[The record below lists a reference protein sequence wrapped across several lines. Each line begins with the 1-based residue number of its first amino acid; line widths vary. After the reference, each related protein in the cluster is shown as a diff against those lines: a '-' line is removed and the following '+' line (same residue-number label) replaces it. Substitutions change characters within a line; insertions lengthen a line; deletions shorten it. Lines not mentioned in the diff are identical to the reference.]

1 MPDLALTVDFEFAA
15 AHRLPRYDGPCSRMH
30 GHNYKLTVTV
40 RGGVDPSSG
49 MVVDFEKVRRV
60 VWDSA
65 LSRWDHQTMND
76 FLENPTAEN
85 MVVALWELLRGTLP
99 GLVELTLHETSA
111 YRVSYRGEAH
121 GS

>member
-1 MPDLALTVDFEFAA
+1 MPTLSLSVDFEFAA

-30 GHNYKLTVTV
+30 GHNYRLTVTV
-40 RGGVDPSSG
+40 DGGIDPRSG
-49 MVVDFEKVRRV
+49 MVVDFEVVRRV

-85 MVVALWELLRGTLP
+85 MVVALWEALREPLP
-99 GLVELTLHETSA
+99 GLRELTLHETAS
-111 YRVSYRGEAH
+111 YRVTYRGEGH
-121 GS
+121 GA